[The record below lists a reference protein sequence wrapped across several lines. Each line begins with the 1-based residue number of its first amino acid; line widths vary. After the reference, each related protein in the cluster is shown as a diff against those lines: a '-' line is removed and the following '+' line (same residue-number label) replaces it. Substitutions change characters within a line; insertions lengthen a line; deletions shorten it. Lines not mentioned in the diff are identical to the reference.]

1 MSEEDEQVEELF
13 QKFSLDLPKD
23 LHKQL
28 KQYCLNNEMKMKDV
42 VIQAVENLLQW

>member
-1 MSEEDEQVEELF
+1 MSEDEQTELLL

-28 KQYCLNNEMKMKDV
+28 KQYCLNQDKKMKDV
-42 VIQAVENLLQW
+42 VIEAIENLIKC